1 MVHAMSELR
10 ERRRSL
16 WANAISLV
24 GAGLAVVALILIG
37 VSLVL
42 EIGLGKASPYIGI
55 LTYLVYPGILLV
67 GLVTIPAGYLW
78 TRWRLRRRGLVSFP
92 PLPVVDL
99 NARRTQAG
107 IAFFGVSTVGLLTL
121 LSVIAYRGYEF
132 TDSTAFCGQ
141 ACHTVMKPAYT
152 TYLQSPHARVSC
164 AECHVGPGASWYV
177 KSKLSGV
184 RQVLAVWQDTFP
196 RPLPTPIE
204 NLRPARETCE
214 RCHWPEKF
222 FGDRLKTI
230 PRFASDERN
239 SPRTLTLLL
248 RVGGGGVEGR
258 APGGIHWHMDVGSDI
273 EYIARDP
280 GRQEIIWVR
289 QKHSDGRVTD
299 YTAPGVRL
307 SGEEIARLPR
317 RSMDCMDCHN
327 RPTHVY
333 RSPDRAVNDALAVGR
348 ISRDLPFIK
357 RIAVEAL
364 VQPYADGES
373 ARSGIAS
380 RIERFFR
387 ERYPAVVA
395 GQPQAVTRA
404 VAEVQRIYASNFFP
418 EMRAD
423 WRAYPDNIGHLNF
436 PGCLRCHDGRLADAR
451 GRQVSTDC
459 AACHRITAQA
469 RPEGVQ
475 AAGGGRAAGFIHPI
489 LLQGRHAQL
498 RCSACHTGGPLPE
511 GTCADCHRL
520 QASLY
525 EGKFEPT
532 LGIKAAP
539 NVMAGKIDCE
549 GCHKLEKPASR
560 AVIRSTC
567 AQCHDAAYAQ
577 LFDAWVGQVDEARAA
592 AAQALRAVSQGMESA
607 RPRRGAPPA
616 GEKRLEDLQRAF
628 DQVSRARGLHNP
640 DLAEAIYRQIGE
652 QARGLGQ
659 SQASLPRDQASR

>member
-1 MVHAMSELR
+1 MNHSR
-10 ERRRSL
+10 DRGRSL
-16 WANAISLV
+16 WWNAVTLV
-24 GAGLAVVALILIG
+24 GATLAVVALVLIG

-42 EIGLGKASPYIGI
+42 EIGLGKASPYVGI
-55 LTYLVYPGILLV
+55 LTYLVYPGILGV
-67 GLVTIPAGYLW
+67 GLLTIPAGYLC
-78 TRWRLRRRGLVSFP
+78 TRWRLRRRGLVSLP
-92 PLPVVDL
+92 PFPVVDL
-99 NARRTQAG
+99 NARRTQAA

-121 LSVIAYRGYEF
+121 LSVVAYRGYEF
-132 TDSTAFCGQ
+132 TDSTVFCGQ
-141 ACHTVMKPAYT
+141 ACHTVMKPEYT

-222 FGDRLKTI
+222 FGDRLKTL

-239 SPRTLTLLL
+239 SLRTLSLRL
-248 RVGGGGVEGR
+248 RVGGGGAEGR
-258 APGGIHWHMDVGSDI
+258 APGGIHWHMDVGSDV

-280 GRQEIIWVR
+280 GRQDIIWVR
-289 QKHSDGRVTD
+289 QKHADGRTFE
-299 YTAPGVRL
+299 YTAAGTGV
-307 SGEEIARLPR
+307 SPEEIARLPR

-327 RPTHVY
+327 RPTHIY
-333 RSPDRAVNDALAVGR
+333 RAPDRAVNDALAVGR
-348 ISRDLPFIK
+348 FSRDIPFIK
-357 RIAVEAL
+357 RVAVEAL
-364 VQPYADGES
+364 VQPYPDGES

-380 RIERFFR
+380 RIERFYR
-387 ERYPAVVA
+387 EKYPAVAA
-395 GQPQAVTRA
+395 GQRQAVTQA
-404 VAEVQRIYASNFFP
+404 MTEVQKIYASNFFP

-436 PGCLRCHDGRLADAR
+436 PGCFRCHDGRLADR
-451 GRQVSTDC
+451 SGRRVSTEC
-459 AACHRITAQA
+459 AACHVITAQA
-469 RPEGVQ
+469 RPAGAQ
-475 AAGGGRAAGFIHPI
+475 AAGGGRTAGFIHPI

-511 GTCADCHRL
+511 DTCADCHRL

-539 NVMAGKIDCE
+539 NVMAGKTDCE

-577 LFDAWVGQVDEARAA
+577 LFDAWVAQVDGARKAA
-592 AAQALRAVSQGMESA
+592 ADALRQASA
-607 RPRRGAPPA
+607 GLEAAGRGRGAPA
-616 GEKRLEDLQRAF
+616 TGWKQLQEVRRAF
-628 DQVSRARGLHNP
+628 DKVSRARGLHNP
-640 DLAEAIYRQIGE
+640 DLAEAIYRRIAEEAG
-652 QARGLGQ
+652 GLAQ
-659 SQASLPRDQASR
+659 SQAATKRRQVGQ